1 MSPPTSYLAP
11 ADMTGQ
17 VVSVQQSASVPTSIV
32 IWLTKSTTL
41 YATHLSWM
49 EYCRYCRYLD
59 IFVVD
64 MLSPTR
70 WGPLRRA
77 AWRLVAGCPSPGS
90 QPRAFK
96 YIFGRNFNLM
106 MSQDNTSSGQL
117 DAARQ
122 EHSSSVWMFWMLDCL
137 RRNSFWYF
145 ILSFEGR
152 LLLKFSNHILNMKC
166 HRTKDQFTMLN
177 CWCSILFYFCHIGA
191 K

>member
-1 MSPPTSYLAP
+1 MQWKNISALSPPTSYLAP

-41 YATHLSWM
+41 YATHLSRM
-49 EYCRYCRYLD
+49 EYCRYCRYL
-59 IFVVD
+59 D

-77 AWRLVAGCPSPGS
+77 AWRPVAGFPSPGS

-96 YIFGRNFNLM
+96 YIFGRNFNFIAH
-106 MSQDNTSSGQL
+106 DNTSWGQL
-117 DAARQ
+117 DAAHQ
-122 EHSSSVWMFWMLDCL
+122 EHFSSVWMFWMPDCL

-145 ILSFEGR
+145 ILSYLGR
-152 LLLKFSNHILNMKC
+152 LLLQFSNHFLNMKC
-166 HRTKDQFTMLN
+166 HRIKDHFTMSN
-177 CWCSILFYFCHIGA
+177 CWC
-191 K
+191 